1 MSSAVTP
8 SDSACHPSDACQSR
22 YSSDACQSR
31 YSSGRSQAGLP
42 PPLPPLV
49 RSEPRFRPSVLPA
62 PSRAFPITGPFPG
75 SGQYHHRY
83 RTDRDIF
90 GSAVSNE
97 SVVPRRPTPERV
109 LSPVP
114 ANTTIDIEPI
124 VISSVQCASTPSRK
138 TSTLLCLLLSVLLP
152 TTPLLNV
159 LRTPRPAERGPSEV
173 PEVIRS
179 GAITPCPAA
188 NASPAAPTR
197 ANPFPA
203 SRYFH
208 LPNPRYPT
216 DPNDPALRELFPN
229 EDDGVFDAIPADA
242 VEAALVDIQGR
253 FETILSASVL
263 PPSLRRST
271 YAAFLSKIRELRR
284 HRLQVMAVFNPS
296 LAAYPDGNGDG
307 PALNSGSS

>member
-8 SDSACHPSDACQSR
+8 SDSACHP
-22 YSSDACQSR
+22 SDACQSR

-62 PSRAFPITGPFPG
+62 PCIP
-75 SGQYHHRY
+75 
-83 RTDRDIF
+83 
-90 GSAVSNE
+90 SAVYAE
-97 SVVPRRPTPERV
+97 PPFQCPSVVPRRPTPERV

-124 VISSVQCASTPSRK
+124 VISSGPPSPMSRSPV
-138 TSTLLCLLLSVLLP
+138 TRSPPVSPMRVDPEPEDLHPTLPPSVGAAP
-152 TTPLLNV
+152 NHTTPQ
-159 LRTPRPAERGPSEV
+159 P
-173 PEVIRS
+173 
-179 GAITPCPAA
+179 

-203 SRYFH
+203 SRY
-208 LPNPRYPT
+208 PT

-229 EDDGVFDAIPADA
+229 KDDGVFDAIPADA

-307 PALNSGSS
+307 PAPNSGSS